1 MIEIEKY
8 PCNDS
13 HEAHGRVRYY
23 IELLNANLN
32 GQCYKNCK
40 ERDPIDYLD
49 KYGPPGSAER
59 EAYIKYKMPCEKF
72 DSSNLTVAYL
82 TKQNILKS

>member
-32 GQCYKNCK
+32 GQDYKNCK
-40 ERDPIDYLD
+40 EREPIDYLAS
-49 KYGPPGSAER
+49 YGPPGFAER
-59 EAYIKYKMPCEKF
+59 EAYVKYKMPCEKF

-82 TKQNILKS
+82 TKQNIFIS